1 MRMWGCGYPGDVG
14 IQGMCLISLHSRKSL
29 PESLAHQSGPMA
41 CEVAWASSSSTEFC
55 LPLSYFDR
63 LTHACGNMPTHTS
76 THSNTHFRLTA
87 QLPNCPTPICQ
98 LLIGPAALT
107 NNQAKKKT
115 GHCLAKTLGS
125 HWNRE
130 RRRSSRNGVTAR
142 FRFRFRSTSG
152 SRDSDWAREIA
163 HKNTNANS
171 KIQTEMKSKFNRWR
185 SNRECS

>member
-1 MRMWGCGYPGDVG
+1 MWISRGCRHPGDVPDISALTQVTAREFGPPIRADGMWSGLG
-14 IQGMCLISLHSRKSL
+14 IFLLYRILSAAELFWQINSRVRQHAHPHFHSFQHPFPPNS
-29 PESLAHQSGPMA
+29 
-41 CEVAWASSSSTEFC
+41 
-55 LPLSYFDR
+55 
-63 LTHACGNMPTHTS
+63 PTS
-76 THSNTHFRLTA
+76 
-87 QLPNCPTPICQ
+87 QLPNSHLSIVDGAGSFDKQP
-98 LLIGPAALT
+98 G
-107 NNQAKKKT
+107 KKKT

-171 KIQTEMKSKFNRWR
+171 KIQTDMKSKFHRWR